1 MIETF
6 SRKLNI
12 GLTLVEVL
20 IAASIVLVFVVA
32 LTGVHSL
39 YLRTALKSGNVI
51 KATYLAEE
59 GIEAV
64 RFLRNTSWD
73 TNIATLILDTNYG
86 MVFNGTTW
94 QASTTNTT
102 IDGMFVRT
110 VVFSAVYRDSSQDIV
125 ISGGTLDPN
134 TLKVTSTVSWDSPG
148 ASSNKVISTYLT
160 NIFDS

>member
-6 SRKLNI
+6 SRKLNT

-20 IAASIVLVFVVA
+20 IAASIILFFVIS
-32 LTGVHSL
+32 LTGVHSI
-39 YLRTALKSGNVI
+39 YLRTALKNGNVI

-59 GIEAV
+59 GIEAA
-64 RFLRNTSWD
+64 RFLRNSSWHA
-73 TNIATLILDTNYG
+73 NIAILILDSSYG
-86 MVFNGTTW
+86 MVFDGTTW
-94 QASTTNTT
+94 RASTTNMS

-110 VVFSAVYRDSSQDIV
+110 IVFSAVYRDSFQDIV
-125 ISGGTLDPN
+125 TSGGTLDPN